1 MDDLAA
7 QLATSFAV
15 SNEPNTT
22 AAAHPRFS
30 QYKSKSTAMDQNSRR
45 MRILEK
51 QKQQRFDYVNHIR
64 SLSEDTWSN
73 ADAES
78 VNSMDSLDAEMETES
93 SEMRLRKPGRYY
105 KNQLMLSEW
114 LVDVPVDFTQ
124 EWCTVPCP
132 VGKRCLVVASR
143 GHTCAYT
150 RSGYRLNTFTS
161 TLPGGNKKH
170 RKENAILDCIYDEVN
185 GIYYILDIMCWKNH
199 PVYDSDTEFRFFWLR
214 TRIDEYQNVT
224 EKTKN
229 NPYRFIPVPNFAA
242 TEEGILNAI
251 DAAQFELDGLLFYH
265 KKTHYTFGSTPL
277 VVWLKPFMIP
287 EILGFNVPE
296 KAMAQ
301 KPSDYVNYQQHMIN
315 FEQERERLHAER
327 QAKGAAR
334 ASKKENL
341 KMKQESSLQEDQEG
355 EKAESTTL
363 YVSGNSKGFEHGS
376 RKYKEK
382 AQRMERRQYG
392 DGYRMDV
399 SSENDPVEMDG
410 QGDAINNST

>member
-78 VNSMDSLDAEMETES
+78 VNSMDSLDTEMETES
-93 SEMRLRKPGRYY
+93 EMKLRKPGRYY

-114 LVDVPVDFTQ
+114 LVDVPADFTE

-143 GHTCAYT
+143 GHTSVYT

-170 RKENAILDCIYDEVN
+170 RRENAILDCIYDEVN
-185 GIYYILDIMCWKNH
+185 GIYYIIDIMCWKNH
-199 PVYDSDTEFRFFWLR
+199 PVYDSDTEFRFYWLR

-229 NPYRFIPVPNFAA
+229 NPYRFIPIPNFAA
-242 TEEGILNAI
+242 TQEGILNAI
-251 DAAQFELDGLLFYH
+251 DAAQFEMDGLLFYH

-287 EILGFNVPE
+287 EILGFDVPE

-315 FEQERERLHAER
+315 FEQERERIRAER
-327 QAKGAAR
+327 QAKGAAAR
-334 ASKKENL
+334 AAKKE
-341 KMKQESSLQEDQEG
+341 KMEHESSIQEDQEG
-355 EKAESTTL
+355 EKEESTTNNL
-363 YVSGNSKGFEHGS
+363 SGNSRDGESRS
-376 RKYKEK
+376 RKYEEK
-382 AQRMERRQYG
+382 AQRMTRRQYG

-399 SSENDPVEMDG
+399 SSENETIEIDS
-410 QGDAINNST
+410 QGDATNNSTT